1 MGEIKINNIA
11 HSLING
17 PGNRLVI
24 WVQGCPFN
32 CSGCFNKETHSYTEG
47 KLMTVSQLT
56 NIINENSNIEGITF
70 SGGEPLLYAKEL
82 ADVMQNIKESLTRI
96 VFTGFTLEEI
106 LEDKLKKKVVFLSD
120 LTIAGRYNKALPH
133 PFLGKKFLFSSDRIP
148 MNYFNLHKR
157 IEYTIHHTHTTKT
170 GIF

>member
-1 MGEIKINNIA
+1 
-11 HSLING
+11 
-17 PGNRLVI
+17 
-24 WVQGCPFN
+24 
-32 CSGCFNKETHSYTEG
+32 
-47 KLMTVSQLT
+47 
-56 NIINENSNIEGITF
+56 
-70 SGGEPLLYAKEL
+70 
-82 ADVMQNIKESLTRI
+82 MQNIKESLTRI